1 MAKSIFV
8 SCAENEAHWLKKI
21 NKWNEKGKMGRDVT
35 ISHESEQDFHD
46 YNIIKAHIKEII
58 HTNEVDMIVV
68 LQGDSPHNDHWIQ
81 AEIELS
87 AEIPTKLFCMR
98 LPGTEYPRP
107 AALSHIKE
115 ISFNPNTIVRFLY
128 GKDEKPYRRYRP
140 RPKPEEGKEKE
151 RAVAGEEE

>member
-8 SCAENEAHWLKKI
+8 SCVENEAHWLKKI
-21 NKWNEKGKMGRDVT
+21 NKWNEKGKMGRDVI
-35 ISHESEQDFHD
+35 ISHEPEQDFHD

-58 HTNEVDMIVV
+58 RRDEVNMIVV
-68 LQGDSPHNDHWIQ
+68 LLGNSAHNDHWVQ
-81 AEIELS
+81 AEVELA

-98 LPGTEYPRP
+98 LPGTNYPKP
-107 AALSHIKE
+107 EALSHIKE

-140 RPKPEEGKEKE
+140 RTKPEEEEKKREKE
-151 RAVAGEEE
+151 MEEE